1 MRTKKTKVE
10 PHIPSMSEL
19 LRRVPFFSDLDEAAI
34 GRFAGLATVQNFQ
47 HEETIILAGD
57 SRNALF
63 FITKGQAKIFSDSKS
78 SGGIVLSLLGIGD
91 SFGEIQV
98 FSETGRSTISV
109 KAEGECS
116 VIIFGAKNFFNEI
129 TSNPKLSMEFLRE
142 ESHKLNKA
150 YMYIAALSRNTI
162 RKRVMACIML
172 FIEELGVQV
181 TYGNR
186 SVIKLRNRPTQEQ
199 IAGMSGTTRET
210 VNREISFLI
219 KEGYIELNN
228 KDLILLKDLPIE

>member
-1 MRTKKTKVE
+1 M
-10 PHIPSMSEL
+10 PEL
-19 LRRVPFFSDLDEAAI
+19 LRRVSFFSDLDEAALDK
-34 GRFAGLATVQNFQ
+34 FAGLATVQSFQ

-57 SRNALF
+57 SRNAVF

-78 SGGIVLSLLGIGD
+78 SGGIILSLLGIGD

-98 FSETGRSTISV
+98 LSETGKSTISV

-116 VIIFGAKNFFNEI
+116 VIIFSAKDFLNEI
-129 TSNPKLSMEFLRE
+129 TSNPGLSMEFLKE

-150 YMYIAALSRNTI
+150 YMHIVSLSKNTI
-162 RKRVMACIML
+162 RKRVLASIML
-172 FIEELGVQV
+172 FVEELGVRV
-181 TYGNR
+181 PYGNR

-210 VNREISFLI
+210 VNRQLSSLI
-219 KEGYIELNN
+219 KDGYIELTGT
-228 KDLILLKDLPIE
+228 DLILLKELPV